1 MVVGKPASTSA
12 AELAADRLLVES
24 AQKDLRKFADL
35 YDKYFCLVYAYTA
48 RRVTDRATAED
59 LTSEV
64 FQKALEYLPRFVWRG
79 VPFGAWL
86 IRIATNIVVDRSRQA
101 AREQDLGDPENA
113 TEISYFSFEEVEERE
128 SLFRSVDRLPED
140 QRRVIVLRFAEEKS
154 IREISEE
161 LGRSEGAVKQL
172 QFRGLQTLRAELQA
186 KR

>member
-24 AQKDLRKFADL
+24 AQKDPRKFADL
-35 YDKYFCLVYAYTA
+35 YDKYFYLIYAYTA
-48 RRVTDRATAED
+48 RRVADRASAED

-64 FQKALEYLPRFVWRG
+64 FQKALEYLPKFVWRG

-86 IRIATNIVVDRSRQA
+86 LRIAANIVVDRKRLA
-101 AREQDLGDPENA
+101 AREQNLGDHEDA
-113 TEISYFSFEEVEERE
+113 TEISYFTLEEVEVRE
-128 SLFRSVDRLPED
+128 LIFRAVDRLPDD
-140 QRRVIVLRFAEEKS
+140 QRRVIVLRFAEGKS